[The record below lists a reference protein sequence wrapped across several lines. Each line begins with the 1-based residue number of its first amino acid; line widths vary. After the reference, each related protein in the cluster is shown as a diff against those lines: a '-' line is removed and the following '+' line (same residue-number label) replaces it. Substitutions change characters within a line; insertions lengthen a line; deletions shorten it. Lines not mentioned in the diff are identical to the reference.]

1 MSLDKLPS
9 IIENSKFND
18 KGLVETE
25 SELLVPAYVASQL
38 AFDDTGKS
46 YLDNVFYPKL
56 KKVGVLALCPFSA
69 MDEYSY
75 IDNTVTDEK
84 NDEENNKIISEICK
98 ILMSNSKF
106 MVTIIEEQNFDQTIL
121 AETIFFSKKY
131 GPVLGVRSDYNL
143 TKNSLTPLIPTV
155 RFFYEN
161 GKRNKEYYKSSA
173 NDNVLQVIKT
183 LADNIRSSNI

>member
-106 MVTIIEEQNFDQTIL
+106 M
-121 AETIFFSKKY
+121 AGS
-131 GPVLGVRSDYNL
+131 
-143 TKNSLTPLIPTV
+143 
-155 RFFYEN
+155 
-161 GKRNKEYYKSSA
+161 
-173 NDNVLQVIKT
+173 IKT
-183 LADNIRSSNI
+183 VSSETETEESRSLLLLIVTSIVAFLGGVDNTK